1 VLTCVLLAIC
11 FESFITA
18 WTFLTLPASKHLG
31 RRQALLGSGAEFGLG
46 LAVLQPGSAS
56 AELTPDEKAAV
67 NLFSKTSN
75 SVLSINAAD
84 VEGSSRQHILASGF
98 AWDRNHVVTTATGLN
113 GVQRPKVTI
122 ITKDASG
129 EEKRKSLTGAIV
141 GTDPVTDI
149 AVLWV
154 DGNMQPLRMGSS
166 EDLEVGEEVFSFGAP
181 YGLEHSMTKG
191 IVSGVSRTMVGGSGR
206 PVDGVIQTDALI
218 HPGSNGGPMLNS
230 EGAVVG
236 VNSAVMT
243 ADGPV
248 AGLGLAIPIEAV
260 QRSVTSVILQGHV
273 ATPSMGVVLAQDTL
287 SQGLGLDGVLVRKV
301 DVGGPADRAGIRP
314 MRGGILGDVIFG
326 IDSKPVVSSQDVFK
340 ALSGKVPGEDVVLS
354 VRRAGPD
361 ADSDTVTFN
370 LKVELGSR
378 IL

>member
-1 VLTCVLLAIC
+1 MLACILLAIC
-11 FESFITA
+11 LESFVTA
-18 WTFLTLPASKHLG
+18 WTFSKPLASEHLG
-31 RRQALLGSGAEFGLG
+31 RRQALLRSVSEFGLG
-46 LAVLQPGSAS
+46 LGVLQPGSAS
-56 AELTPDEKAAV
+56 AALSPDEQAAV

-84 VEGSSRQHILASGF
+84 VEWSPKQHIVASGF
-98 AWDRNHVVTTATGLN
+98 AWDRNHVVTTASALQ
-113 GVQRPKVTI
+113 GVQRPKVTV

-129 EEKRKSLTGAIV
+129 AEKRQSLPGAIV
-141 GTDPVTDI
+141 GTDPVIDV

-154 DGNMQPLRMGSS
+154 DGNLQPLRMGSS
-166 EDLEVGEEVFSFGAP
+166 EELEVGEEVFSFGAP
-181 YGLEHSMTKG
+181 FGLEHSMTKG
-191 IVSGVSRTMVGGSGR
+191 IVSGVSRTMGGGNGL
-206 PVDGVIQTDALI
+206 PVSGVIQTDALI
-218 HPGSNGGPMLNS
+218 HPGSNGGPLLNS
-230 EGAVVG
+230 RGAVVG

-248 AGLGLAIPIEAV
+248 AGLGLAVPIEAV
-260 QRSVTSVILQGHV
+260 QRSITSVILEGHV
-273 ATPSMGVVLAQDTL
+273 ATPSMGVELAPDTL
-287 SQGLGLDGVLVRKV
+287 SQGLDLDGVLVRKV